1 MSSTKTS
8 LSTLSDNTENVKQQ
22 EVNTVNK
29 TTYKPDLEAKIKPLK
44 RNDSRDINIL
54 ICVINGIKSENGMF
68 EYKYKDKNRKQRTQN
83 MYKDKNQVFTT
94 YRQLCEN
101 TGFTLSKVTRLVKL
115 ADTHGKLVKKNLY
128 KVKGQFKTKEQ
139 IGLNIFTTFCKKKTN
154 DLKPYKIR
162 TKKLINNDDIVC
174 NTISTPTPEITSN
187 EHYTDWKNLSS
198 IDLNDY
204 VCKELSKKKHDL
216 TKKKK
221 KKYKSDP
228 NNKYILNVGKNT
240 LVKI

>member
-1 MSSTKTS
+1 MSPFKTS

-22 EVNTVNK
+22 EVNAVNN

-54 ICVINGIKSENGMF
+54 ICVINGIKSDNGIF

-94 YRQLCEN
+94 YRQLCEH
-101 TGFTLSKVTRLVKL
+101 TGFSLSKVTRLLKL
-115 ADTHGKLVKKNLY
+115 ADMHGKLVKKKLY
-128 KVKGQFKTKEQ
+128 KVKGQFKTKER
-139 IGLNIFTTFCKKKTN
+139 IGLNIFTTFNKKKTN

-162 TKKLINNDDIVC
+162 TNKQVINDDIVC
-174 NTISTPTPEITSN
+174 NTISTPTPEISSN
-187 EHYTDWKNLSS
+187 EHSTDWKNLSS
-198 IDLNDY
+198 IDLSDY
-204 VCKELSKKKHDL
+204 VCKELSKKKHNL
-216 TKKKK
+216 QSKKK
-221 KKYKSDP
+221 KKYKSDK
-228 NNKYILNVGKNT
+228 NNRYILNVGKNT